1 VRLIRKVCG
10 SSFKIN
16 VILKFMVETIE
27 TNLITKKS
35 DGTYRIG
42 KTRVSLDSVVHHFKL
57 GATAEEIAQK
67 FPALILAEV
76 YSAIAFYLSNQEEVE
91 TYLRSQE
98 NEADLVQAEIEVKFR
113 DKTNELR
120 ERILSRQV
128 SLKP

>member
-1 VRLIRKVCG
+1 
-10 SSFKIN
+10 
-16 VILKFMVETIE
+16 MVETIE